1 MRHTFLSLAVIVL
14 ACGAA
19 TVSAQPRPTVE
30 EQNANDTRERVR
42 QILDQ
47 YPPSLRQVLR
57 CDPSLLTRADYL
69 ATYPT
74 LAAYAAQH
82 PEIAHNPVY
91 FLNGGCGSGF
101 GNLEGRSQVAISI
114 ESIFVGLEV
123 MLGVMFGIGTVGWI
137 LRSGI
142 DYRRWQR
149 AMKIQT
155 EAHTKIV
162 DRLASNEDLI
172 TYMNSAAGQRF
183 LAAAPIAAATVDTP
197 ATPVA
202 APINRILWSVQAGV
216 VLAVAGF
223 GLFIA
228 KGGIIDEAAQAM
240 QVLSILVM
248 ALGFGFVLSALASWA
263 LSRQFGLVQS
273 RADHA

>member
-1 MRHTFLSLAVIVL
+1 MTRTVAFLAVIVL
-14 ACGAA
+14 AGSPTALL
-19 TVSAQPRPTVE
+19 AQPQRSVE
-30 EQNANDTRERVR
+30 EQNAGETRERVR
-42 QILDQ
+42 QILEQ

-57 CDPSLLTRADYL
+57 CDPSLLNRPEYL
-69 ATYPT
+69 TTYPT
-74 LAAYAAQH
+74 LAAYVTQH
-82 PEIAHNPVY
+82 PEIAHNPVF
-91 FLNGGCGSGF
+91 FLSGGCGGGSM
-101 GNLEGRSQVAISI
+101 EGRSQVAMSL
-114 ESIFVGLEV
+114 ENIFVGLEV
-123 MLGVMFGIGTVGWI
+123 MLGVMFGVGTVGWI

-149 AMKIQT
+149 AMRIQT

-162 DRLASNEDLI
+162 DRLASNDDLI

-183 LAAAPIAAATVDTP
+183 LMAAPLAQAIDAP
-197 ATPVA
+197 AMPVN

-216 VLAVAGF
+216 ILTVAGA

-228 KGGIIDEAAQAM
+228 RTGIIDEAAQAM
-240 QVLSILVM
+240 QVLAILVM

-273 RADHA
+273 RTDHA

>member
-1 MRHTFLSLAVIVL
+1 MTKTVAFLAVLVL
-14 ACGAA
+14 AGGPA
-19 TVSAQPRPTVE
+19 TLSAQPKPAVE
-30 EQNANDTRERVR
+30 EQNAGETRERVR

-57 CDPSLLTRADYL
+57 CDPSLLNRPEYMT
-69 ATYPT
+69 TYPT
-74 LAAYAAQH
+74 LAAYVTQH
-82 PEIAHNPVY
+82 PEVAHNPGY
-91 FLNGGCGSGF
+91 FLSGGCGSG
-101 GNLEGRSQVAISI
+101 GNQDSRSSQVAVSI

-183 LAAAPIAAATVDTP
+183 LMAAPMTAPADTQ
-197 ATPVA
+197 AMPVT

-216 VLAVAGF
+216 VLAVAGG
-223 GLFIA
+223 GLFVA
-228 KGGIIDEAAQAM
+228 KNGIVDEAAQAM
-240 QVLSILVM
+240 QVLAILVM